1 MSVNEE
7 KNIPRGLEEK
17 TQPLELTEAGHNEI
31 IVNLPGKQH
40 QSEPLTSS
48 SSLST
53 DGIEERERWNS
64 KWDYILSVAGSFIGL
79 GNVWR
84 FPYLCYKHGG
94 GAFLIPYGV
103 FLIFAGIPIFFLE
116 QALGQYTQLG
126 GIEAWNIVPQW
137 KGIGYG
143 SVIICFFLN
152 TYFTV
157 ILAWT
162 TYYFLASFVS
172 GNSIIPDND
181 KTTFPWST
189 CGNSWNSEC
198 CYEIEQINTTQVNHV
213 NSESH
218 IEACIGGNKTHP
230 TTHLIQPAVDFWENS
245 VLKVSS
251 GIEEGFLEMNWPLF
265 ACLVGCWV
273 FIYFCLWKGVKST
286 GKVVWVT
293 ATAPFVLIMV
303 FLVRALTLPNAM
315 IGVRQY
321 MQVDMSELM
330 KVETWMDA
338 GTQIFWSFSIC
349 LSAHISLGSYNKRK
363 NNVFS
368 QCVAL
373 GFLNSFTSFIS
384 GFVVFGVLGFMSAE
398 TGLPISE
405 VVKGG
410 PGLAFIVYPKAI
422 TLMPGAKFW
431 GATFF
436 VMIFLLGIDSQF
448 VCTEGI
454 VTSTCD
460 LFPEIFQTKEARKT
474 GAREKLVL
482 FICSLSLFVGIPM
495 IMRNGIFIF
504 TIFDFYSASGVVLLT
519 VSACQCI
526 AIGWSYGGWKFY
538 DNICEIMG
546 YVPVGGKFMPFAW
559 MITAPGM
566 SIATLVVYFIQFPA
580 LEYTFDS
587 KHHQDPA
594 AKYTFPR
601 WTQIWG
607 LSMSAIPAVLI
618 IGNIGYYY
626 LIDNKSDRK
635 QFKVRYA
642 SQKGCESNEFSAT
655 SSPPGYSSGAPDY
668 EKK

>member
-1 MSVNEE
+1 VN
-7 KNIPRGLEEK
+7 
-17 TQPLELTEAGHNEI
+17 T
-31 IVNLPGKQH
+31 
-40 QSEPLTSS
+40 
-48 SSLST
+48 T
-53 DGIEERERWNS
+53 D
-64 KWDYILSVAGSFIGL
+64 
-79 GNVWR
+79 
-84 FPYLCYKHGG
+84 
-94 GAFLIPYGV
+94 
-103 FLIFAGIPIFFLE
+103 FAGTKE
-116 QALGQYTQLG
+116 YT
-126 GIEAWNIVPQW
+126 
-137 KGIGYG
+137 
-143 SVIICFFLN
+143 
-152 TYFTV
+152 
-157 ILAWT
+157 
-162 TYYFLASFVS
+162 
-172 GNSIIPDND
+172 
-181 KTTFPWST
+181 
-189 CGNSWNSEC
+189 NSENYLENC
-198 CYEIEQINTTQVNHV
+198 R
-213 NSESH
+213 
-218 IEACIGGNKTHP
+218 GGNKTHP
-230 TTHLIQPAVDFWENS
+230 STHLIQPAVDFWEKA
-245 VLKVSS
+245 VLNVSN
-251 GIEEGFLEMNWPLF
+251 GIEDGFMEMNWPLF
-265 ACLVGCWV
+265 VCLVGCWV

-321 MQVDMSELM
+321 LQVDMDELA

-349 LSAHISLGSYNKRK
+349 LSAHTSLGSYNKK
-363 NNVFS
+363 NNNVFA
-368 QCVAL
+368 QCVGL

-398 TGLPISE
+398 TGLPIAE

-460 LFPEIFQTKEARKT
+460 LFPEIFQTKEARKN

-482 FICSLSLFVGIPM
+482 FICCCSLMVGIPM
-495 IMRNGIFIF
+495 IMRNGIFVF

-526 AIGWSYGGWKFY
+526 AVGWSYGGWKFY
-538 DNICEIMG
+538 DDICEMME

-559 MITAPGM
+559 IVTAPGI
-566 SIATLVVYFIQFPA
+566 SIATLIVYFIQFPA

-587 KHHQDPA
+587 KHYQDPT

-601 WTQIWG
+601 WTQAWG
-607 LSMSAIPAVLI
+607 LCMSAIPAVLI
-618 IGNIGYYY
+618 IGVMGNI
-626 LIDNKSDRK
+626 I
-635 QFKVRYA
+635 
-642 SQKGCESNEFSAT
+642 
-655 SSPPGYSSGAPDY
+655 
-668 EKK
+668 